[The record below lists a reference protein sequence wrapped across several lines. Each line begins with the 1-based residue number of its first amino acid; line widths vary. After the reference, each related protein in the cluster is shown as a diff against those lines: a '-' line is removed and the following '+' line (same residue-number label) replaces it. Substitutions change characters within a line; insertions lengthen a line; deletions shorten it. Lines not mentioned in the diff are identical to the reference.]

1 MKMFMMALIMT
12 LMGGFG
18 AYAGEMV
25 GFVTHKVVID
35 DAGNVKSLVPMKSE
49 IVVSSDNGDKS
60 TQAHHKAMEKALTLH
75 MNKDE
80 TLFDFAG
87 AFNKAVDKTVSVVS
101 TDTFKGIAAGA
112 AAVGAAAIAAG
123 AYVMDKKTKK
133 EDDDLFYK
141 CVAITSNVNDCAT
154 KYNIKLDKKN

>member
-18 AYAGEMV
+18 AYAEEMV

-49 IVVSSDNGDKS
+49 IVVPSDNGDKS
-60 TQAHHKAMEKALTLH
+60 TQAHHKAMERALTMH

-112 AAVGAAAIAAG
+112 AALGAAAVAAG
-123 AYVMDKKTKK
+123 AYMIDKSDKKKN
-133 EDDDLFYK
+133 DDLFYG
-141 CVAITSNVNDCAT
+141 CLARTSNAAQCASQ
-154 KYNIKLDKKN
+154 YNIDLSK